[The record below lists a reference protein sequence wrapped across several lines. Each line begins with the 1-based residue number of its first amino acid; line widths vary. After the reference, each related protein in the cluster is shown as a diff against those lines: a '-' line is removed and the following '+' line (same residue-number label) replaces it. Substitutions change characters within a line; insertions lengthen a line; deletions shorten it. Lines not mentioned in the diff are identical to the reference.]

1 MRSWK
6 AISPILAGVL
16 CIPLMV
22 MGAPPNQ
29 GPQPGIQPGP
39 QQGPQASYQQVPQ
52 PGMVNYVE
60 GQASIGGQ
68 PLNQNSIGT
77 ARLDAG
83 QSLATENGRA
93 EVLLTPGVILR
104 MD

>member
-16 CIPLMV
+16 CIPLL
-22 MGAPPNQ
+22 GAPPNQ